1 MKVLEIG
8 FCCAGIPEIFADAL
22 DTEHVRF
29 SEHPFGY
36 RAKKE
41 IDLTSNFQITR
52 PLNRYILSMA
62 DIESR
67 FFHFFQFLKIIREY
81 NLLHFH
87 FNSIFP
93 LYLDFCIYRAMGKKI
108 ILHYHG
114 DDIRGKSYKNWFSFL
129 ADRIFVSTVDLLK
142 YAPEGAEWVP
152 NPIDL
157 EKFPFVGTKNHAG
170 PVTIVHAPSHRQSKG
185 TDLII
190 KAVKDLEEEGYQIT
204 FILVE
209 GMPLSRAMEIYRSA
223 DIVVDQV
230 NPRIGLYGL
239 VSIENMALGKPVLC
253 SIHPEYEFYLPDLPI
268 VRVRPE
274 TLKDRLRM
282 VIEDPDLR
290 QGLGREGRQYV
301 EKYHDAKKIGARYFG
316 AIL

>member
-8 FCCAGIPEIFADAL
+8 FCCAGIPEVFADAL

-41 IDLTSNFQITR
+41 IDLTSRLQITR
-52 PLNRYILSMA
+52 LLNRYILSMA

-67 FFHFFQFLKIIREY
+67 FLHFFRFLKIVRGY
-81 NLLHFH
+81 DLLHFH

-93 LYLDFCIYRAMGKKI
+93 LYMDFFIYKAMGKKI

-114 DDIRGKSYKNWFSFL
+114 DDIRRKSYKNWFSFL
-129 ADRIFVSTVDLLK
+129 ADRIFASTVDLLK
-142 YAPEGAEWVP
+142 YAPERAEWVP

-157 EKFPFVGTKNHAG
+157 DTFPFVGTKSHSG

-190 KAVKDLEEEGYQIT
+190 KAVRELEEEGHQIN
-204 FILVE
+204 FVLVE
-209 GMPLSRAMEIYRSA
+209 GRSISQAMEIYRSA

-230 NPRIGLYGL
+230 NPHIGFYGL

-253 SIHPEYEFYLPDLPI
+253 SINPEYENYLKDLPL
-268 VRVRPE
+268 VRVYPDN
-274 TLKDRLRM
+274 LKYQLR
-282 VIEDPDLR
+282 VLIEDPDLR
-290 QGLGREGRQYV
+290 QYIGEKGRQYV
-301 EKYHDAKKIGARYFG
+301 EKYHDLKKIAVQQFSGF
-316 AIL
+316 L